1 MLKNKVDKLVL
12 KAYLEMEMPACLP
25 REDAALA
32 KKYGEE
38 LRSLANRL
46 LMGRDEKIE
55 ILVVPVLTKEEKT
68 GINALISRLPD
79 EEEKRELVFYSRVA
93 VLVES
98 ILYKYRS

>member
-12 KAYLEMEMPACLP
+12 KAFLEMELPAALP

-55 ILVVPVLTKEEKT
+55 ILVLPVLSKEDKG
-68 GINALISRLPD
+68 GINALISRLED
-79 EEEKRELVFYSRVA
+79 EEEKRELVFYSRLA
-93 VLVES
+93 VLVET
-98 ILYKYRS
+98 ILLKYRS

>member
-12 KAYLEMEMPACLP
+12 KAFLEMELPAALP

-55 ILVVPVLTKEEKT
+55 ILVLPVLGKEDKG
-68 GINALISRLPD
+68 GINALISRLED
-79 EEEKRELVFYSRVA
+79 EEEKRELVFYSRLA
-93 VLVES
+93 VLVET
-98 ILYKYRS
+98 ILLKYRS